1 MSNCQQELRAQGK
14 AYPRTC
20 QECGLGPCKRETPS
34 ADNSRADALTD
45 ERIFWIRDSV
55 YDELKK
61 KGLVLSYE
69 MDLAFARAIA
79 REALECEYV
88 EQHEAAPADLLAHVK
103 WLHYCLR
110 EAGHCI
116 DGGKCHHEC
125 SHLRMGSKGACFR
138 QDACVPLT
146 GSRLTDDWKLPA
158 PSAPLEGTGNGAD
171 ERAEYRHAGWWDIT
185 GGFAVIQKDDPNP
198 GQCVPLYTKLAR
210 APRTEVAGAVPAD
223 DKPCTC
229 HPDDRVEPC
238 AKQYAASECKR
249 AQHEPQVADDNTTW
263 PVTSK
268 NIALHALQARMAAS
282 QSTSDSHEW
291 DDVGERCIKC
301 GDKDWM
307 ADPVCRGATPAAAAG
322 QEAVAWVRKH
332 PDTGKLSGDWLWN
345 DVIEQCR
352 KDSGVWFPL
361 GYLTAPPAQVAT
373 RQGLTEIEYE
383 KVRLGLLAAKHF
395 IANGISLG
403 FIRMPDANC
412 PDPAHN
418 TPKLVDEALALL
430 GGAKHE

>member
-1 MSNCQQELRAQGK
+1 MK
-14 AYPRTC
+14 
-20 QECGLGPCKRETPS
+20 
-34 ADNSRADALTD
+34 
-45 ERIFWIRDSV
+45 
-55 YDELKK
+55 
-61 KGLVLSYE
+61 
-69 MDLAFARAIA
+69 MARASQADVDAAIDVT
-79 REALECEYV
+79 RILSELE
-88 EQHEAAPADLLAHVK
+88 
-103 WLHYCLR
+103 
-110 EAGHCI
+110 
-116 DGGKCHHEC
+116 
-125 SHLRMGSKGACFR
+125 KGYM
-138 QDACVPLT
+138 
-146 GSRLTDDWKLPA
+146 
-158 PSAPLEGTGNGAD
+158 PSSDEDEGEETEFFD
-171 ERAEYRHAGWWDIT
+171 R
-185 GGFAVIQKDDPNP
+185 DDPE
-198 GQCVPLYTKLAR
+198 QCQKALCKLLDAADKGSILRVTWGMVVVLDPDNELLDPEADTIEMHPKIVAALKSR

-238 AKQYAASECKR
+238 ARQYAASECKR

-373 RQGLTEIEYE
+373 RQELTEQ
-383 KVRLGLLAAKHF
+383 A
-395 IANGISLG
+395 IADAVTKW
-403 FIRMPDANC
+403 FPDRAYQA
-412 PDPAHN
+412 PFFAR
-418 TPKLVDEALALL
+418 ALFA
-430 GGAKHE
+430 GEGQ